1 MVDGYSQVR
10 GGSGSNWLNLKLV
23 RKMGNVVER
32 AFGRSLGEGETPFC
46 LKYSRLFT
54 ISNKKGK
61 NGGV

>member
-1 MVDGYSQVR
+1 
-10 GGSGSNWLNLKLV
+10 
-23 RKMGNVVER
+23 MGNVVER